1 MPPPPTVD
9 EIESMD
15 EMKDALRAQLDELFI
30 KVKRRLG
37 KILNQINA
45 LEYRVCALE
54 DNPMKEE
61 DLPDEVKQIGAFA
74 SEESP
79 KTA

>member
-1 MPPPPTVD
+1 M
-9 EIESMD
+9 E

-30 KVKRRLG
+30 KVRRRLG

-54 DNPMKEE
+54 DNPMKES
-61 DLPDEVKQIGAFA
+61 DLPDAVKQISAFA
-74 SEESP
+74 NEDSP